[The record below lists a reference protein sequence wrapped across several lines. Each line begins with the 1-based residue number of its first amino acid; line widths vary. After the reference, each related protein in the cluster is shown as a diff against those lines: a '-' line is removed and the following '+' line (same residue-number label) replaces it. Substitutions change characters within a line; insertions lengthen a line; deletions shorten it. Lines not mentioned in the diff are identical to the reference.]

1 MPKAKGAIL
10 RLALVGILGAT
21 GLGLRANLAAA
32 ATPPEQVLPDS
43 TLFFLK
49 IADVGKFREAFLAS
63 TYGQLWSDPA
73 LAALRAD
80 VVEKVKPTS
89 EAMKEKVGVT
99 LKELFELPK
108 GAVAIAAIAGS
119 DPAKPAVS
127 LAIIADAGSNAAKM
141 TDVLTRS
148 DKQAEQNGATVKVET
163 FQDNALHIITPPDKP
178 AGGDDKTPPPPPVV
192 WTSAG
197 EVFFLGSD
205 VAAIKDLAS
214 NAAGRGS
221 AALGAGEAFLKTQSK
236 VGAESAQAVWYIDV
250 VKAVKFAIAA
260 SARGNE
266 AQAQQIAFQ
275 IQALGLDGLKSV
287 GGALTL
293 NAGEYSSLT
302 KTFFNAP
309 AGGIKGLLKLFSF
322 PPAALRPEPWVP
334 ASVASYQTFSWDLDN
349 AYKAIDDLVN
359 QFQPGMLNVLEQQL
373 IGPEGGQPLSF
384 QKDVFGPLGN
394 RLTLIGDFKKPIK
407 EDSQRLVLSVALED
421 AKAFQA
427 TLDRVVEIS
436 RAAPR
441 KRDFQG
447 TTILD
452 FDLPEMPAQAGVQ
465 PQLKGPI
472 SVAVAKDSLLIT
484 SDTTL
489 LEQVLR
495 PGATPLAES
504 PEYQRV
510 AKELPEKVSGMTF
523 VRPDE
528 QARLT
533 YDMLKSGRF
542 EEALKQ
548 GMAAGR
554 PGQPVPDIPQ
564 IIDPAK
570 LPDFEVFAKYL
581 TLGGSYSVMDD
592 DGFTQ
597 TGFSLRKAT
606 P

>member
-10 RLALVGILGAT
+10 RLALVGWLGLT

-43 TLFFLK
+43 TLFFVK
-49 IADVGKFREAFLAS
+49 IADVAKFREAFRAS
-63 TYGQLWSDPA
+63 TYGQLWNDPA
-73 LAALRAD
+73 LAPMRAD
-80 VVEKVKPTS
+80 VAEKVKPTS
-89 EAMKEKVGVT
+89 EALKDKVGVT

-108 GAVAIAAIAGS
+108 GVAIAAIAGS
-119 DPAKPAVS
+119 DESKPTVS
-127 LAIIADAGSNAAKM
+127 LAIIADAGSNAPKM
-141 TDVLTRS
+141 AEVLARS
-148 DKQAEQNGATVKVET
+148 DKQAEQNGSTVRVET
-163 FQDNALHIITPPDKP
+163 FQNSPLHIITPPEK
-178 AGGDDKTPPPPPVV
+178 AAGDDKTPPPPPVV
-192 WTSAG
+192 WTQAG

-214 NAAGRGS
+214 NAAGRGT
-221 AALGAGEAFLKTQSK
+221 GAFGGGEAFVKTQAK
-236 VGAESAQAVWYIDV
+236 VGAASAQVVWFLDV
-250 VKAVKFAIAA
+250 VKAVAFATKAG
-260 SARGNE
+260 SRGNE

-275 IQALGLDGLKSV
+275 VQALGLDGLKSV

-293 NAGEYSSLT
+293 DAGEYSSLT

-309 AGGIKGLLKLFSF
+309 AAGVKGLLKLFSF

-334 ASVASYQTFSWDLDN
+334 ATAASYQTFSWDLDN
-349 AYKAIDDLVN
+349 AYKAVEDLVN

-407 EDSQRLVLSVALED
+407 EDSQRLVLSIALDD

-427 TLDRVVEIS
+427 TLERVIELAH
-436 RAAPR
+436 AAPR

-452 FDLPEMPAQAGVQ
+452 FELPEMPAQGGVQ
-465 PQLKGPI
+465 PQLKGPV

-484 SDTTL
+484 TDATL

-495 PGATPLAES
+495 PGVVPLAES
-504 PEYQRV
+504 ADYQTV
-510 AKELPEKVSGMTF
+510 AKHMPEKVSGMTF

-533 YDMLKSGRF
+533 YDMLKGGRF
-542 EEALKQ
+542 EEAVKQ
-548 GMAAGR
+548 GMAASR
-554 PGQPVPDIPQ
+554 PGQPLPEIPQ
-564 IIDPAK
+564 LIDPAK

-597 TGFSLRKAT
+597 TGFSLRKAN